1 MPYAFETIRSGAVR
15 CGRQGSC
22 IRGYLG
28 IHWLVYHW
36 HKSYSAACRKSC
48 PVRHSGVVSDRSDK
62 SCKSVRIRTC
72 RLSDIMRNAK
82 FRIGCFKQHI
92 NTGADDIDKPQ
103 HIRNDKIHTKWD
115 HVINGIVDNV
125 QVRCFHGNLF
135 FKVEKPR
142 QVYKDITAETQP
154 PVFFQKIHKN
164 PHFCAQILPYKE
176 EWFLCRQK
184 AHTGS

>member
-1 MPYAFETIRSGAVR
+1 MKQCQMPYAFETIRSGAVR

-36 HKSYSAACRKSC
+36 YKSHSAACRKSC
-48 PVRHSGVVSDRSDK
+48 PVRHPGVVSDRSDK

-72 RLSDIMRNAK
+72 
-82 FRIGCFKQHI
+82 
-92 NTGADDIDKPQ
+92 
-103 HIRNDKIHTKWD
+103 HTKWD

-176 EWFLCRQK
+176 ERFLCRQK